1 MEAFRETNIDFT
13 AYREGFYVETPEAMW
28 PDLAIGQS
36 TSTGTRTGYSLLSY
50 FGKADYTYGGRYIL
64 SATVRRDGSSRFG
77 RNNRFGTFPAF
88 SLGWRLSEEAFM
100 AKARERF
107 LSDLKIRF
115 GWGQNGNQ
123 EISNTAV
130 YRIYTTDYGV
140 ADPTWGTV
148 HGTAYDLTG
157 TNPSTLPSG
166 FKLTQLANDD
176 LRWETTTQ
184 TNVGVDFGFFDQSL
198 YGTVE
203 YYKKETKDILVL
215 PPYLGAVG
223 EGGNRWVNGAAME
236 NQGFE
241 ASLGYRGETGSG
253 LNYDISANIALN
265 RNKVTSLPAE
275 VENSYG
281 GNGKGDNI
289 LGHPLGS
296 MYGYVADGLFRS
308 QAEVDAHSQQD
319 GAAPGRI
326 RYRDLDGNG
335 VVNDDDRTWIGNPY
349 PSFTYG
355 LNVYLAYKGFDL
367 TLFFSGVQDVD
378 VVNEVKYH
386 TDFWSVSETGSNKG
400 RRLLDAWTPQNPD
413 SDIPAITLNNTNDE
427 GRLSTY
433 FIEDGSYL
441 KLKNAQLGYTLP
453 SALTAKAKME
463 KVRLYVSGQNLFT
476 LKSRSFT
483 GIDPENPNW
492 GYPIPL
498 TFTFGLNVAF

>member
-1 MEAFRETNIDFT
+1 M
-13 AYREGFYVETPEAMW
+13 
-28 PDLAIGQS
+28 
-36 TSTGTRTGYSLLSY
+36 
-50 FGKADYTYGGRYIL
+50 
-64 SATVRRDGSSRFG
+64 RRDGSSRFG

-88 SLGWRLSEEAFM
+88 SLGWRLSEEAFLS
-100 AKARERF
+100 KARERF

-203 YYKKETKDILVL
+203 YYKKATKDILVL

-236 NQGFE
+236 NKGFE
-241 ASLGYRGETGSG
+241 ASLGYRHETSYGFS
-253 LNYDISANIALN
+253 YDVSANIALN

-296 MYGYVADGLFRS
+296 MYGYVADGLFRN
-308 QAEVDAHSQQD
+308 QAEVEAHARQD

-326 RYRDLDGNG
+326 RYRDLTGNG
-335 VVNDDDRTWIGNPY
+335 TVDEDDRTWIGNPY

-355 LNVYLAYKGFDL
+355 LNIYLAYKGFDL

-427 GRLSTY
+427 GRMSTY
-433 FIEDGSYL
+433 FIEDGSYF

-483 GIDPENPNW
+483 GVDPENPNW